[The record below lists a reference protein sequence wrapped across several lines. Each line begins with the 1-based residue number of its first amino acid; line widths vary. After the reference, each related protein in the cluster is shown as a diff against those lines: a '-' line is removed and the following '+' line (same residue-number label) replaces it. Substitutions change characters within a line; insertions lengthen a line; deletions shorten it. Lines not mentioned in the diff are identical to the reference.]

1 MRAQARLAV
10 GWRGGRRNEWFTQNI
25 TLKTFYA
32 NGKKDTLKMQGTDT
46 TGGAGA
52 HLPHTPPPALLQAL
66 GTAGHVVYMPNPGN
80 IGDELIALSTTDLM
94 DRLGMDYEV
103 YSENKCYP
111 QGTTLVYGGGGL
123 LAGGWDYTPLMEL
136 VLQPQWG
143 RVVILP
149 HSLRGC
155 DDLLERMDGRFTVFC
170 REQAS
175 LAYCRARNTAAH
187 FELAHDMALY
197 TDTAA
202 QPELEDLLRQY
213 PRPCIFT
220 RMAERLFAKE
230 GASIRLSHFYRKTHE
245 RMNRHLRERLY
256 RGAGGAKLAFFMRA
270 DGEAAP
276 GMAETLPP
284 GAVAMDIA
292 RYGGGN
298 CRLRHLN
305 RLGVLQMW
313 HCMRQADIIVTD
325 RLHVGISAALLG
337 LPCILADNS
346 YGKISGVYEQ
356 SLRGQRGITLCS
368 SAEELRAAIQPYL
381 PQGQPT
387 S

>member
-1 MRAQARLAV
+1 MQSPETTA
-10 GWRGGRRNEWFTQNI
+10 
-25 TLKTFYA
+25 
-32 NGKKDTLKMQGTDT
+32 DTGS
-46 TGGAGA
+46 
-52 HLPHTPPPALLQAL
+52 HLPLTPPPALVEAL
-66 GTAGHVVYMPNPGN
+66 GSAGHVAYLPNPGN
-80 IGDELIALSTTDLM
+80 IGDELIALSTMDLM
-94 DRLGMDYEV
+94 ERLGVDYEV
-103 YSENKCYP
+103 YSENAGYP

-123 LAGGWDYTPLMEL
+123 LAGGWDYAPFMEL
-136 VLQPQWG
+136 VLHPRWE
-143 RVVILP
+143 RIVILP

-155 DDLLERMDGRFTVFC
+155 DDLLQRMDARFTVFC
-170 REQAS
+170 RERAS
-175 LAYCRARNTAAH
+175 LEYCRARNDAAR

-202 QPELEDLLRQY
+202 QPQLEELLRLH
-213 PRPCIFT
+213 PRPGIFS
-220 RMAERLFAKE
+220 RLAERLFAKE
-230 GASIRLSHFYRKTHE
+230 GATARLCHFYRKTHD

-256 RGAGGAKLAFFMRA
+256 RGAGGARLAFFMRT

-276 GMAETLPP
+276 GMAAALPR
-284 GAVAMDIA
+284 GAAAMDIA

-346 YGKISGVYEQ
+346 YGKISGVYGQ
-356 SLRGQRGITLCS
+356 SLRGLGGITLCT
-368 SAEELRAAIQPYL
+368 SAEELRTAIEPYIAKEE
-381 PQGQPT
+381 PT
-387 S
+387 T

>member
-1 MRAQARLAV
+1 
-10 GWRGGRRNEWFTQNI
+10 
-25 TLKTFYA
+25 
-32 NGKKDTLKMQGTDT
+32 MQGPET
-46 TGGAGA
+46 TA
-52 HLPHTPPPALLQAL
+52 HSGSRLPLTPQPALVQAL
-66 GTAGHVVYMPNPGN
+66 GAAGHVVYMPNPGN
-80 IGDELIALSTTDLM
+80 IGDELIALSTMDLLE
-94 DRLGMDYEV
+94 RLGVDYEV
-103 YSENKCYP
+103 YSEKASYP
-111 QGTTLVYGGGGL
+111 RGTTLVYGGGGV
-123 LAGGWDYTPLMEL
+123 LAGGWDYAPLTEL
-136 VLQPQWG
+136 MLQPQWE

-155 DDLLERMDGRFTVFC
+155 DDLLQRMDGRFTVFC

-202 QPELEDLLRQY
+202 QPELEELLRRH
-213 PRPCIFT
+213 PRPNIFM
-220 RMAERLFAKE
+220 RLAERLYAKE
-230 GASIRLSHFYRKTHE
+230 GATARLCHFYRKTRE

-256 RGAGGAKLAFFMRA
+256 RGAGGAKLAFFMRT

-276 GMAETLPP
+276 GMKGTLPA
-284 GAVAMDIA
+284 GAMAMDIA

-313 HCMRQADIIVTD
+313 HCMQHADIIVTD

-346 YGKISGVYEQ
+346 YGKISGVFEH
-356 SLRGQRGITLCS
+356 SLRELGSITLCT

-381 PQGQPT
+381 AQEQPT
-387 S
+387 I